1 MVPAQMDPETWTD
14 ATQTVHLKTMSNKQ
28 ILKNNDTWLE
38 LTENVLNVG
47 DVYDW
52 SVLPSCGAVVVFSG
66 VVRDHAE
73 GRTDVTSLTYEAY
86 NTQVISKLQ
95 LIVDEMRVRW
105 TDLGRVALIHRVGN
119 LTLGESSVLVSVSS
133 PHRPEAFLAAQ
144 FAIDTLKESVPIWKQ
159 EHWKQGSDWGT
170 NSNEIS
176 TPLASRS
183 VDSSV

>member
-1 MVPAQMDPETWTD
+1 MDPETWTD
-14 ATQTVHLKTMSNKQ
+14 ATQTVHLKTMSYQQ
-28 ILKNNDTWLE
+28 ILKNEDTWLE

-86 NTQVISKLQ
+86 NSQVISKLQ
-95 LIVDEMRVRW
+95 LIVDEMRARW

-119 LTLGESSVLVSVSS
+119 LSLGEK
-133 PHRPEAFLAAQ
+133 
-144 FAIDTLKESVPIWKQ
+144 TESGVK
-159 EHWKQGSDWGT
+159 H
-170 NSNEIS
+170 
-176 TPLASRS
+176 
-183 VDSSV
+183 

>member
-1 MVPAQMDPETWTD
+1 MAPAQMDPETWTD

-28 ILKNNDTWLE
+28 ILKNSDTWLE
-38 LTENVLNVG
+38 LTENVLSVG

-95 LIVDEMRVRW
+95 LIVNEMRVRW

-133 PHRPEAFLAAQ
+133 PHRPEAFSAAQ

-170 NSNEIS
+170 NSNDIS
-176 TPLASRS
+176 TPLTSRS